1 MTPSS
6 YPTPIDLPFNFS
18 CISDDFEFSTP
29 GLNPPEDEE
38 GHWVIIQGTSAV
50 LEQTSQGLILP
61 GGILPD
67 WLKPQQE
74 PICIGSW
81 HSKPLRAITVSSSLV
96 LASPYVTDT
105 FNTVRNTLDA
115 QTLTLAGL
123 GKQILHWDRVSLFCQ
138 RCGAATERIPG
149 SWGKHCSACSS
160 DHYPHLHPCA
170 IVLVTRGDELLL
182 TRKPEWPPNR
192 YSLVAGFLEFG
203 ESLEECAMREV
214 FEETGIRTTNL
225 RYLGS
230 QNWPFPAQLMAG
242 FIADFADG
250 EIVIEQSE
258 LEDARWFKR
267 DQLPN
272 LPTERS
278 IARWI
283 IDSFVH
289 AV

>member
-1 MTPSS
+1 MTPSP
-6 YPTPIDLPFNFS
+6 YPTAIDLPFNFS
-18 CISDDFEFSTP
+18 CISDEFEFCTP
-29 GLNPPEDEE
+29 GPNPPDEE
-38 GHWVIIQGTSAV
+38 GSWVIIQGTNAV
-50 LEQTSQGLILP
+50 LEQTPQGLMLP
-61 GGILPD
+61 SGILPE
-67 WLKPQQE
+67 WLKPQQTAL
-74 PICIGSW
+74 CIGNW
-81 HSKPLRAITVSSSLV
+81 HGKPLRAITVSSSLA
-96 LASPYVTDT
+96 LAAPFVIDT
-105 FNTVRNTLDA
+105 FNSVRNTLDA

-123 GKQILHWDRVSLFCQ
+123 GKQILHWDRVSLYCQ
-138 RCGAATERIPG
+138 RCGAATERIPS

-182 TRKPEWPPNR
+182 TRKPEWPPGR

-214 FEETGIRTTNL
+214 FEETGIKTTNL

-242 FIADFADG
+242 FIADYAGG
-250 EIVIEQSE
+250 EVVIEKSE

-283 IDSFVH
+283 IDSFVNL
-289 AV
+289 A